1 MLHENGRVVI
11 GVLRK
16 CHYPPHGDFE
26 RIVQVHG
33 DLKAFASVFK
43 ESSWVE
49 LIVSVIIN
57 FDASTPGPG
66 ELLNP
71 DERWPRRRCLLGEKK
86 RRSSRWLS
94 HMNLPCQSDAHNHHR
109 CFVGLL
115 ADKPVFRI

>member
-1 MLHENGRVVI
+1 MLHENGRVI

-57 FDASTPGPG
+57 FDASTPTRMNYLIQMQGGLGVGAFWGKRKEEAPG
-66 ELLNP
+66 
-71 DERWPRRRCLLGEKK
+71 G
-86 RRSSRWLS
+86 
-94 HMNLPCQSDAHNHHR
+94 
-109 CFVGLL
+109 
-115 ADKPVFRI
+115 